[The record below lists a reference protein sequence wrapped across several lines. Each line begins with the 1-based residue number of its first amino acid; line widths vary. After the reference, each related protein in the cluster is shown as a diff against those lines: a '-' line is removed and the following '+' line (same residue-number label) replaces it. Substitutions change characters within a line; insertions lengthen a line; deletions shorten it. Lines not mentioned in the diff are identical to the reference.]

1 MASVCVADVVTCECF
16 PEPPAGRS
24 GLTGA
29 STDQSQPTR
38 APSTGAPL
46 TRAKVTQVE
55 DMKVLLPKEQIRQ
68 RVAELGR
75 QITEDYAVY
84 CKRSENPQKLV
95 LLSVLKGSFIFAADL
110 ARHIRLPL
118 RVEFLGVQSYGDL
131 THSSGVVQITLDVAR
146 PIEGEHV
153 LIVEDIVD
161 TGLTSHY
168 LLEQL
173 ATRKPKSLR
182 LCTLLHKP
190 ARCQKEV
197 HLDYVGF
204 TIEDEYVIGYGLDH
218 AQRYRNLPDVRILPA
233 DMHD

>member
-1 MASVCVADVVTCECF
+1 MTN
-16 PEPPAGRS
+16 
-24 GLTGA
+24 
-29 STDQSQPTR
+29 
-38 APSTGAPL
+38 
-46 TRAKVTQVE
+46 VE
-55 DMKVLLPKEQIRQ
+55 DMRVLLSEEQIRQ
-68 RVAELGR
+68 RVVELGQR
-75 QITEDYAVY
+75 ITEDYSVY
-84 CKRSENPQKLV
+84 CKRAENPQQLV
-95 LLSVLKGSFIFAADL
+95 LLSVLKGSFVFASDL
-110 ARHIRLPL
+110 ARQIRLPL

-131 THSSGVVQITLDVAR
+131 TQSSGVVQITLDVTR

-190 ARCQKEV
+190 ARCRQEV

-204 TIEDEYVIGYGLDH
+204 TIEDEFVIGYGLDH